1 MDNYGAGGAAGVNRR
16 GFLKL
21 AGMGGA
27 AVAAVGGMR
36 LAGSSALA
44 GRAARAKVA
53 PTESATL
60 QFRAMGA
67 LPKAPL
73 PSYATHVVEGTV
85 DLTTGTGIVTTRVLA
100 GHPGGTSGVGLPG
113 LARIIRIDRVVAER
127 DEYRLAGVIEDR
139 SQLRRGEAAEVE
151 IVVDRKNGV
160 VRAPFAGGQVSLP
173 LA

>member
-1 MDNYGAGGAAGVNRR
+1 MQQMDRST
-16 GFLKL
+16 FMKL
-21 AGMGGA
+21 AGAGSVAA
-27 AVAAVGGMR
+27 AVPMAGK
-36 LAGSSALA
+36 LATQDQS
-44 GRAARAKVA
+44 R
-53 PTESATL
+53 L
-60 QFRAMGA
+60 QFKALGG

-113 LARIIRIDRVVAER
+113 LARIIRVDRVVAER

-139 SQLRRGEAAEVE
+139 SQLRRGESAEVE
-151 IVVDRKNGV
+151 IVVDRKQGV
-160 VRAPFAGGQVSLP
+160 VRAPFAGRQVSLP

>member
-1 MDNYGAGGAAGVNRR
+1 MEQMDRST
-16 GFLKL
+16 FMKL
-21 AGMGGA
+21 AGAGSVAA
-27 AVAAVGGMR
+27 AVPMAGKLAAQDDSR
-36 LAGSSALA
+36 
-44 GRAARAKVA
+44 
-53 PTESATL
+53 L
-60 QFRAMGA
+60 QFKALGG

-127 DEYRLAGVIEDR
+127 DEYRLAGVI
-139 SQLRRGEAAEVE
+139 
-151 IVVDRKNGV
+151 DRKNGV
-160 VRAPFAGGQVSLP
+160 VRAPFAGRQVSLP

>member
-1 MDNYGAGGAAGVNRR
+1 MEQRDRR
-16 GFLKL
+16 TFTKL
-21 AGMGGA
+21 AGAGSVAA
-27 AVAAVGGMR
+27 AVPMAGKLAAQGHDR
-36 LAGSSALA
+36 
-44 GRAARAKVA
+44 
-53 PTESATL
+53 L
-60 QFRAMGA
+60 QFRALGG
-67 LPKAPL
+67 LPRAPL
-73 PSYATHVVEGTV
+73 PSYATHLVEGTI
-85 DLTTGTGIVTTRVLA
+85 DLESGTGIVTTRVLA